1 MSVTVTKTEGV
12 TVLTVTSDGRSNC
25 PLLCQILGSLCYS
38 PVCSVSQRLKE
49 NLGGRQTA
57 LGAIQIMI
65 GLLNIG
71 MGAVIFATQN
81 FSYSFLSDSS
91 ASFWLGSLFIVFG
104 VMCILAEKFPSP
116 CLVGIT
122 GMTNVISAAL
132 AVTAIVVY
140 AVDIATSAWDPD
152 YRCDDEYPVPTKLP
166 PETEKNIAICKR
178 NTAALQV
185 LGIGMD
191 IIMIIFAALQL
202 CVAISACVLAFK
214 AACKKETAQQDP
226 ELSEPLVHETLSNPT
241 V

>member
-1 MSVTVTKTEGV
+1 MTVTKTEGV

-57 LGAIQIMI
+57 LG
-65 GLLNIG
+65 
-71 MGAVIFATQN
+71 
-81 FSYSFLSDSS
+81 
-91 ASFWLGSLFIVFG
+91 FIVFG

-140 AVDIATSAWDPD
+140 AVDISTSAWDPN

-226 ELSEPLVHETLSNPT
+226 ELSEPLVDETLSNPT